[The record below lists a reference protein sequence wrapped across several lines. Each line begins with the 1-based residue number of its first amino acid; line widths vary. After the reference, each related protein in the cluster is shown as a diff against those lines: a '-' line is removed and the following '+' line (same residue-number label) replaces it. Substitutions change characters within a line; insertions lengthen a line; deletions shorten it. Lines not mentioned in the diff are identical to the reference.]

1 MSAEENNIGCPECK
15 KLRRRVAELE
25 SLTEKLLR
33 EVAALKGQVNK
44 LSVALDEARRAGK
57 RQAAPFRKKEPKA
70 KPKKPGRKSGDEHGL
85 HAHRSPPERIDETCE
100 APLPAACPYCGGK
113 HIEETAVCQQ
123 YQTEIPRKPIH
134 RQFNIHIGHCGDCG
148 KRVQGRH
155 PLQTS
160 DAIGA
165 AEAQLGPDAHAALS
179 MANKRLGLSHGKCA
193 DLFKQFFGI
202 SIDRSTSARSIL
214 RTGRRCEPDYE
225 TIRETTRASPMVVPD
240 ETGWRVRGK
249 NAWLHA
255 FATENS
261 TYYAI
266 DASRGFEPAKAVLG
280 SDYAGLL
287 IHDGWAPYDR
297 FESAM
302 HQQCL
307 AHLLRRCTEM
317 AEVAVRGAVRFPRAV
332 ATLLSKGLLVRDRF
346 LGGELGD
353 RGLAVARGRLGAELE
368 RLVFPTKTNRANA
381 RLAKFLWKH
390 LDEVFTFLW
399 LPGVDATN
407 WRAEQALRP
416 AVVNRKVWGGN
427 RTWRGA
433 KAQSIL
439 MSVLQTCHQQALNTI
454 EYLSRTLCSRQPLP
468 LLAGT
473 R

>member
-1 MSAEENNIGCPECK
+1 MKS
-15 KLRRRVAELE
+15 
-25 SLTEKLLR
+25 
-33 EVAALKGQVNK
+33 QVNK
-44 LSVALDEARRAGK
+44 LSAALEAAQRAGK

-70 KPKKPGRKSGDEHGL
+70 KPKKPGRKSGDDHGL
-85 HAHRSPPERIDETCE
+85 HATRTPPERIDETFE
-100 APLPAACPYCGGK
+100 APLPKSCPQCGGT
-113 HIEETAVCQQ
+113 HIEETSVCQQ

-165 AEAQLGPDAHAALS
+165 AAAQLGPDAHAALS
-179 MANKRLGLSHGKCA
+179 IANKRLGLSHGKCA
-193 DLFKQFFGI
+193 DLFKQLFGI
-202 SIDRSTSARSIL
+202 RIDRSTSARSML
-214 RTGRRCEPDYE
+214 RTARRCEPDYE
-225 TIRETTRASPMVVPD
+225 TIRQATRASPMVVPD
-240 ETGWRVRGK
+240 ETGWRVNAK

-255 FATENS
+255 FSTENS

-266 DASRGFEPAKAVLG
+266 DASRGFEPAEAVLG
-280 SDYAGLL
+280 ADYAGLL
-287 IHDGWAPYDR
+287 IHDGWSPYDR
-297 FESAM
+297 FTQAL

-307 AHLLRRCTEM
+307 AHLLRRCGEM

-332 ATLLSKGLLVRDRF
+332 ATLLKKGLALRDRF
-346 LGGELGD
+346 AEGELGNH
-353 RGLAVARGRLGAELE
+353 GLAVARGRLESELE
-368 RLVFPTKTNRANA
+368 RLVFSRKTNAANA

-390 LDEVFTFLW
+390 LDDVFTFLW

-407 WRAEQALRP
+407 WRAEQAIRP

-433 KAQSIL
+433 KAQSVL
-439 MSVLQTCHQQALNTI
+439 MSVLQTCHQQALNMI
-454 EYLSRTLCSRQPLP
+454 EYLSRTLCSRHPPP
-468 LLAGT
+468 LLAEM